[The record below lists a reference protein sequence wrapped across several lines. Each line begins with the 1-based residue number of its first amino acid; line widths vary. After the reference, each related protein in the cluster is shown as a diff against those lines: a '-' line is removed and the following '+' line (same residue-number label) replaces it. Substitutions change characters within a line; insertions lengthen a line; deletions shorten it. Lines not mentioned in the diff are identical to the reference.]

1 MVEQCARIESSPG
14 IDDALSGCQWHL
26 KKRTSSPAAT
36 WGNDINVGVVDN
48 GTKHL
53 HAAPLE
59 NVAAE
64 KNHDC
69 SGANQIVHPLNNHGT
84 TVAGII
90 AAMGNAV
97 GVRGAAPVPKST
109 ATPCSARP
117 PAPRATRW
125 TQ

>member
-1 MVEQCARIESSPG
+1 MAPEEKNPFPGRADRDINVEPVWTG
-14 IDDALSGCQWHL
+14 GN
-26 KKRTSSPAAT
+26 PV
-36 WGNDINVGVVDN
+36 NDINVAVVDK
-48 GTKHL
+48 GMKHL
-53 HAAPLE
+53 HAATLE

-64 KNHDC
+64 RNHDYN
-69 SGANQIVHPLNNHGT
+69 GANQIVHPLNTHGT
-84 TVAGII
+84 VVAGII

-109 ATPCSARP
+109 ATTCSARP